1 MDQRPA
7 CQIRG
12 QGSIPF
18 AGTPILWEK
27 FFSFFQKFFFKDYV
41 VLWTTKND
49 FWTVSNMYRHSK
61 IANYLSTYC
70 CPCSI
75 LTRPFEKHQ
84 KSRVIHKNLDLKQ
97 LLRTAAQCVLE
108 NILPSHILQVKIA
121 LRTTSDADDA
131 ANLTQLLHITM

>member
-1 MDQRPA
+1 MGKIPCLETFIIHKMAYLLHKPLLEQKHPYIWKQLFCDRQL
-7 CQIRG
+7 QV
-12 QGSIPF
+12 SIQQCS
-18 AGTPILWEK
+18 T
-27 FFSFFQKFFFKDYV
+27 D
-41 VLWTTKND
+41 
-49 FWTVSNMYRHSK
+49 MYRHSQ